1 MRSGG
6 QILVEHLRLNGT
18 QHIFT
23 VPGESFIAALDAL
36 HDAFGM
42 DVVVCRHEGA
52 ATMMAEASARLCDTR
67 RPAAGVAMVSRG
79 PGLANAMSG
88 LHIAMQGATPMLL
101 LVGLPPRTLEGRDGF
116 QEVALAPLAGNFAKH
131 AETVRD
137 TRRLPEAILRALNI
151 AHAGRPGPVVLGLPE
166 DVLIDAV
173 DVADAPPLARA
184 EPGPVYDDLIR
195 LADAIDAAEWPVI
208 LAGGRWTPDA
218 SRQLQAFAERLDLPV
233 MASFRS
239 QDVIDNRS
247 SSYCGHAGIA
257 PPPKLMSALASADLV
272 IAIGTHLDEITTG
285 GYEAIGVRKAR
296 QKLIHIH
303 PDTATIGRNH
313 HIHLGIV
320 STSERFAQ
328 RLDDL
333 CPSMRTGM
341 RQRWSRL
348 RCDMRAAYEASRK
361 VRPSPG
367 ALRLEDVVGHLD
379 AALPEDAIITNGA
392 GNYAAFL
399 HRVFTY
405 KEPLTQLAPLSGSMG
420 YGLPAAIAAKLANP
434 NREVVALAGDG
445 CFQMVSQ
452 ELATAVQYGAAIII
466 IVANN
471 SGLGTIRT
479 AQERHYPGRVT
490 ATSLV
495 NPDFAALAKAHGAQG
510 CRVADL
516 AAFKDSLARA
526 RNSDGPFLIELSLDR
541 GALAPGVCLDDLR
554 ANAQDKINETE
565 METPNKS

>member
-18 QHIFT
+18 QRIFT

-36 HDAFGM
+36 HDADGI

-52 ATMMAEASARLCDTR
+52 AAMMAEATARLCGPQR
-67 RPAAGVAMVSRG
+67 AAAGVAMVSRG

-88 LHIAMQGATPMLL
+88 LHVAMQGATPMLL
-101 LVGLPPRTLEGRDGF
+101 LVGLPPRAFEGRDGF
-116 QEVALAPLAGNFAKH
+116 QEVAIAPLAGNFAKH

-137 TRRLPEAILRALNI
+137 TRRLPEALLRALNL

-166 DVLIDAV
+166 DVLFDRA
-173 DVADAPPLARA
+173 DVADAPPFVRA

-208 LAGGRWTPDA
+208 LAGGRCPPEA
-218 SRQLQAFAERLDLPV
+218 SRQLQDFAERLDLPV

-257 PPPKLMSALASADLV
+257 PPPKLKSALASADLV
-272 IAIGTHLDEITTG
+272 IAIGTRLDEITTG
-285 GYEAIGVRKAR
+285 GYEAIGVRNPR
-296 QKLIHIH
+296 QKLIHVH
-303 PDTATIGRNH
+303 PDAATIARNH
-313 HIHLGIV
+313 HVHQGIV
-320 STSERFAQ
+320 STTERFAL

-333 CPSMRTGM
+333 CPSMRPGM
-341 RQRWSRL
+341 QQRWSRL
-348 RCDMRAAYEASRK
+348 RSDMRAAYQASRK
-361 VRPSPG
+361 FRPSPG
-367 ALRLEDVVGHLD
+367 TLRLEDVIGHLD
-379 AALPEDAIITNGA
+379 GALPEDAIITNGA

-405 KEPLTQLAPLSGSMG
+405 KKPLTQLAPQSGSMG
-420 YGLPAAIAAKLANP
+420 YGLPAAIAAKLAHP
-434 NREVVALAGDG
+434 RRQVVALAGDG

-452 ELATAVQYGAAIII
+452 ELATAVQYGAAIVII
-466 IVANN
+466 IANN
-471 SGLGTIRT
+471 RGLGTIR
-479 AQERHYPGRVT
+479 ASQERHFPGRIT

-495 NPDFAALAKAHGAQG
+495 NPDFSSLARAHGAQG
-510 CRVADL
+510 LRVASLDAFKQSLAL
-516 AAFKDSLARA
+516 AAKSE
-526 RNSDGPFLIELSLDR
+526 SPFLIELTLDHATLVPDSSLENRHDR
-541 GALAPGVCLDDLR
+541 TCP
-554 ANAQDKINETE
+554 
-565 METPNKS
+565 

>member
-18 QHIFT
+18 RRIFT

-36 HDAFGM
+36 HDADGI

-52 ATMMAEASARLCDTR
+52 ATMMAEATARLSGPR

-88 LHIAMQGATPMLL
+88 LHVAMQGATPLLL
-101 LVGLPPRTLEGRDGF
+101 LVGLPQRAFEGRNGF
-116 QEVALAPLAGNFAKH
+116 QEVALTHLVGNFAKH

-137 TRRLPEAILRALNI
+137 THRLPEALLRALNI

-166 DVLIDAV
+166 DVLLGG
-173 DVADAPPLARA
+173 ADIGDPPPLVRA
-184 EPGPVYDDLIR
+184 EPAPAYDDMIR

-208 LAGGRWTPDA
+208 LAGGRWTLEE

-233 MASFRS
+233 VATFRS

-247 SSYCGHAGIA
+247 VSYCGHAGISA
-257 PPPKLMSALASADLV
+257 PPKLRSALASADLV
-272 IAIGTHLDEITTG
+272 VAIGTHLDEITTG
-285 GYEAIGVRKAR
+285 GYDTVVVPQPR
-296 QKLIHIH
+296 QKLVHIH
-303 PDTATIGRNH
+303 PDAAAIGRNH
-313 HIHLGIV
+313 VIHHAIV
-320 STSERFAQ
+320 STTERFAQ
-328 RLDDL
+328 RLEDL
-333 CPSMRTGM
+333 CASIRPGM

-348 RCDMRAAYEASRK
+348 RSDMRAAYETSRK

-367 ALRLEDVVGHLD
+367 ALRLEEVISHLD
-379 AALPEDAIITNGA
+379 AALPDDAIITNGA

-399 HRVFTY
+399 HRVFAY
-405 KEPLTQLAPLSGSMG
+405 KQPLTQLAPLSGTMG
-420 YGLPAAIAAKLANP
+420 YGLPAAIAAKLAHP
-434 NREVVALAGDG
+434 DRVVVALAGDG

-452 ELATAVQYGAAIII
+452 ELATAVQYGAAIIV

-471 SGLGTIRT
+471 AGLGSIRT
-479 AQERHYPGRVT
+479 AQERLFPGRVT

-495 NPDFAALAKAHGAQG
+495 NPDFAALARAHGAEG
-510 CRVADL
+510 CRVAQFD
-516 AAFKDSLARA
+516 AFPDSLERA
-526 RNSDGPFLIELSLDR
+526 HRSDGPFLIELTLDR
-541 GALAPGVCLDDLR
+541 AALAPDLSLDDLR
-554 ANAQDKINETE
+554 SRISGTLNKTE
-565 METPNKS
+565 IKAPNNS